1 LFRCSICSSRPLMAA
16 MAMGELIDVAG
27 RATID
32 TVLTLSPREL
42 TGPKR
47 RARVTGGARGWHEKQ
62 DGAVSLAERK
72 ARLRRR
78 GKRQD
83 KSLEV
88 EIPA

>member
-1 LFRCSICSSRPLMAA
+1 

-32 TVLTLSPREL
+32 TALTLSPREL
-42 TGPKR
+42 AGPKR
-47 RARVTGGARGWHEKQ
+47 RARVADGARGWHGKQ
-62 DGAVSLAERK
+62 NGAVSLAERK

-78 GKRQD
+78 GEHQG